1 MRKLG
6 VQAVEDIARGA
17 AVMASGG
24 GGDPYLGM
32 VVARRTVDE
41 FGPISLLDLDE
52 VADDARIAVSMGVGA
67 PTVLVE

>member
-32 VVARRTVDE
+32 VVARQTVEE
-41 FGPISLLDLDE
+41 FGAI
-52 VADDARIAVSMGVGA
+52 VTGRTG
-67 PTVLVE
+67 